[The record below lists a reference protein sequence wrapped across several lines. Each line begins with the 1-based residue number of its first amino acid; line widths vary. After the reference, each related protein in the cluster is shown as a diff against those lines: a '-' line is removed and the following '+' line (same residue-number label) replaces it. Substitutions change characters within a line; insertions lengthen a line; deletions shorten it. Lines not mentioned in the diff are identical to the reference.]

1 MLRAT
6 TTVRWLT
13 KNVSAHRTNV
23 HLTLTVSVKAIN
35 NHPFSTIWVALVKT
49 RGPFDAFL
57 VFFFADCSLG
67 KLRNPEIA
75 ESGFLFVDGAENI
88 DEEQDVDGVWDMD
101 THVVGAEGVTD

>member
-23 HLTLTVSVKAIN
+23 H
-35 NHPFSTIWVALVKT
+35 HPFSTIWVALVKT

-75 ESGFLFVDGAENI
+75 ESGFLFVDGAEDI

-101 THVVGAEGVTD
+101 THVVGAEGVRD